1 MAIPHRLLFLAIP
14 CLALPAP
21 ARAAEPGP
29 PAGPY
34 VALHRRVAPAVVAVE
49 SLGSGVVISADGLVL
64 TAASVVPPRDTLSL
78 GFAEG
83 KRRGAKVVAR
93 APSYDLALL
102 RIDPPADGLPHVL
115 LADADPPLGRAVC
128 TLGNVFQSI
137 SRDGQVAISAG
148 MVSGR
153 YALAPPRSGG
163 GGRPVYAGPVLEIT
177 AAVNPGMAGAP
188 VIDREGRLVGLV
200 TLNFDKTRWLG
211 AAVPVSILRTVIADL
226 QAGRAPSLPPEAAA
240 APARAEGYLGIEVEE
255 PPEGGAAIAKVA
267 LDSPAARIDLRVG
280 DRVVEL
286 NGRPIESR
294 DELLEAMSELGPW
307 TRVRLVLERGTE
319 TLKKMV
325 DLGTPPVGK

>member
-1 MAIPHRLLFLAIP
+1 MAIPHRLLLLALP

-29 PAGPY
+29 PEGPY
-34 VALHRRVAPAVVAVE
+34 IALHRRVAPAVVAVE

-83 KRRGAKVVAR
+83 KRRGAKVGAR
-93 APSYDLALL
+93 APSHDLALL
-102 RIDPPADGLPHVL
+102 RLDPPADGLPYIP

-163 GGRPVYAGPVLEIT
+163 GRPVYAGPVLEIT

-200 TLNFDKTRWLG
+200 TLNFDKARWLG
-211 AAVPVSILRTVIADL
+211 AAVPVSILRTVVADL
-226 QAGRAPSLPPEAAA
+226 QAGRAPPPEAAA

-267 LDSPAARIDLRVG
+267 PGSPAARVDLRVG
-280 DRVVEL
+280 DRIVEL

-294 DELLEAMSELGPW
+294 DELLEAMSELGPG

-325 DLGTPPVGK
+325 DLGTPPAGK